1 MALKK
6 AIKIFMALR
15 EFIQKKREEQVQ
27 EPEKAA
33 LPKKQQP
40 EPFQPKSDPCQTGS

>member
-6 AIKIFMALR
+6 AIKTFMALR

-27 EPEKAA
+27 EPEKAKEA
-33 LPKKQQP
+33 TARAISAKV
-40 EPFQPKSDPCQTGS
+40 